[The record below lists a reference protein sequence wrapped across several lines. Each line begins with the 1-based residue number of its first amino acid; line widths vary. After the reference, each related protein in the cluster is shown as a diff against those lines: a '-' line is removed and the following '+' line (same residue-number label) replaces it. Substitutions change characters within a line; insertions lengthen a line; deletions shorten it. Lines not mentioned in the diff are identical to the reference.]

1 MPPAQQHGERLGR
14 ALGKQAGRQES
25 RGEDEG
31 GKRGKEKG
39 DGDRLGMD
47 GGICVW
53 NLPALRSGTG
63 AQAQLSAVGE
73 RWGCD
78 SPRKEPYLLARQ
90 GFGPPRPARLGS
102 EDGQEQ
108 AEQQA
113 SCPGEL
119 GSQPEHGGLRAL
131 PALPAP
137 PVLSSEPGSL

>member
-1 MPPAQQHGERLGR
+1 MGREGRKKETETGWGRTGGFAFGTCLRCAQLG
-14 ALGKQAGRQES
+14 
-25 RGEDEG
+25 
-31 GKRGKEKG
+31 
-39 DGDRLGMD
+39 
-47 GGICVW
+47 
-53 NLPALRSGTG
+53 
-63 AQAQLSAVGE
+63 AQLSAIGE

-90 GFGPPRPARLGS
+90 GLGPPRPARLGS